1 MHTEITDLEWS
12 LRKPDN
18 VGIISFKFRGF
29 PCQFREP
36 LDVIIG
42 NNTASKKWIVQHYG
56 DLLETLDPQVLGDD
70 IFYLIS
76 TSQSTLFRKEDRAHA
91 E

>member
-1 MHTEITDLEWS
+1 MHTEITDIDYHI
-12 LRKPDN
+12 RQRDN

-42 NNTASKKWIVQHYG
+42 NDDASKKWILKHYG
-56 DLLETLDPQVLGDD
+56 FLLET
-70 IFYLIS
+70 I
-76 TSQSTLFRKEDRAHA
+76 KEEKDVPNFLAVEREASKV
-91 E
+91 